1 MGGIQARYPTNAWQ
15 SGLVCFP
22 MHAVVAGL
30 NYNEAVLYV
39 ERVAIDGQMVPGFF
53 GPTGF
58 IRERYLR

>member
-1 MGGIQARYPTNAWQ
+1 MLGKVGWSA
-15 SGLVCFP
+15 FP

-39 ERVAIDGQMVPGFF
+39 GRVTIDGQMVPGFF